1 MPVDK
6 IKVVD
11 ARMGRGKST
20 AAIRYI
26 EENKGDHPILY
37 ITPYLSEVERVCQCC
52 DMEEPKQDDA
62 FEEEDAQHEQH
73 ISKSVLLKKHL
84 RDGDS
89 IGATHSL
96 FYLMD
101 EEALALVRE
110 KHYGL
115 IIDEAISVINKVNI
129 SKYDMDLLLSQL
141 AEVGED
147 GRLTWLNEEYQGK
160 LNGYKRMV
168 QSNSIYLSAGELT
181 SVLNPDLLHAFDEVY
196 ILTYRFKGSE
206 LNAYLNCFGFE
217 YEIYGVGNG
226 GECFVPGADK
236 APPMDLSK
244 LLRFNNDYDY
254 NKEGLKDFSLSKH
267 WYETRSYDDPEIKE
281 LRRVMTNFLRR
292 TRGKGSSK
300 LRMWTCFAAHKDLLV
315 PERGYCKDNF
325 VPLNARA
332 TNMYRECTQLAY
344 MVNRF
349 ESPAVIKFFGKY
361 GVQLDRDEIALSEML
376 QWIWRSAIRDGKPV
390 NLYIPSYRMRHLLID
405 WMNEVKKGTIANEE

>member
-1 MPVDK
+1 MDK
-6 IKVVD
+6 IRVVD

-26 EENKGDHPILY
+26 EENKGERPILY
-37 ITPYLSEVERVCQCC
+37 ITPYLSEVERVCRCC
-52 DMEEPKQDDA
+52 DLEEPGQEDI
-62 FEEEDAQHEQH
+62 FEDEGARPEQC
-73 ISKSVLLKKHL
+73 IPKSVLLKDHL
-84 RDGDS
+84 RAGDS

-101 EEALALVRE
+101 AEALELVKE

-115 IIDEAISVINKVNI
+115 IIDEAISVISKVNI
-129 SKYDMDLLLSQL
+129 SKYDMDLLLNQL

-147 GRLTWLNEEYQGK
+147 GRLVWLNEQYEGK
-160 LNGYKRMV
+160 LNGYKQMV

-181 SVLNPDLLHAFDEVY
+181 SVLNPDLLRAFDEVY
-196 ILTYRFKGSE
+196 ILTYRFKGSG

-226 GECFVPGADK
+226 GGEYFVPGEDK

-244 LLRFNNDYDY
+244 LLIFNNDCDF
-254 NKEGLKDFSLSKH
+254 NKEGLKDFSLSKN
-267 WYETRSYDDPEIKE
+267 WYESRSYDDPEIKE

-292 TRGKGSSK
+292 ARGKGSSK
-300 LRMWTCFAAHKDLLV
+300 LRMWTCFAGCKDLLI
-315 PERGYCKDNF
+315 PERGYCRDNF
-325 VPLNARA
+325 VPLNAKA
-332 TNMYRECTQLAY
+332 TNKYRECTQLAY

-349 ESPAVIKFFGKY
+349 ESPAVIKFFGRY

-390 NLYIPSYRMRHLLID
+390 NLYIPSYRMRHLLIE

>member
-1 MPVDK
+1 MDK

-52 DMEEPKQDDA
+52 DLEEPRQDDA
-62 FEEEDAQHEQH
+62 LEGEDAQPEQYV
-73 ISKSVLLKKHL
+73 SKSVLLKDHL
-84 RDGDS
+84 RAGDS

-115 IIDEAISVINKVNI
+115 IIDEAIGVINKVNI
-129 SKYDMDLLLSQL
+129 SKYDMDLLLNQL
-141 AEVGED
+141 TEVDED
-147 GRLTWLNEEYQGK
+147 GRLTWLNEDYQGK
-160 LNGYKRMV
+160 LDGYKRMV
-168 QSNSIYLSAGELT
+168 QSKSVYLSAGELT

-226 GECFVPGADK
+226 VECFVPGDDK

-244 LLRFNNDYDY
+244 LLIFNNDCDF
-254 NKEGLKDFSLSKH
+254 NKEGEKDFSLSKN
-267 WYETRSYDDPEIKE
+267 WYETKSYDDPEIKE

-300 LRMWTCFAAHKDLLV
+300 LRMWTCFAAYKDLLI
-315 PERGYCKDNF
+315 PERGYCRDNF
-325 VPLNARA
+325 VPLNAKA

-349 ESPAVIKFFGKY
+349 ESPATIKFFARY
-361 GVQLDRDEIALSEML
+361 GVKIDRDEIALSEML